1 MAFTLSNLLVEAY
14 KELGQLTVSTATGGS
29 TSTVVDSKQA
39 GIHGD
44 NSWKEGGVF
53 ILRDAGGASAAPEG
67 EFKRCSAFTDST
79 GTFTVESVFTTSPA
93 SGDTYGFVGDYYPF
107 YTMIELANAA
117 LQSLGDIPLVDTSL
131 TSAASQTEYDY
142 AVGLKRQPPFKVEVQ
157 GRTSDANDNQP
168 VPLSS
173 WEYRPAT
180 AGTAGTLFLPQ
191 LPTGRTIYVWYMGP
205 HPVVK
210 AYNSAIYEGFDPEL
224 VTRMLVEEALSWQN
238 ARMQGQD
245 DYLLQTET
253 KATGKRMEIEA
264 KRRAW
269 MPKRRSKLL
278 VLGGYTEYDED
289 EIPAPP
295 PA

>member
-1 MAFTLSNLLVEAY
+1 MAFLLSNLLVKAY
-14 KELGQLTVSTATGGS
+14 MRLGQLTVSTATGGS
-29 TSTVVDSKQA
+29 TVSLVDSKQA
-39 GIHGD
+39 GEHGD
-44 NSWKEGGVF
+44 GVWANGACF
-53 ILRDAGGASAAPEG
+53 LIRDAAGAFAAPENEMSFVTG
-67 EFKRCSAFTDST
+67 YTDST
-79 GTFTVESVFTTSPA
+79 GEFTTIWTAAPA

-180 AGTAGTLFLPQ
+180 AGTAGPLFLPQ